1 MEGGSAA
8 TISTVTDAIVAMA
21 GDVATNALSMIAQIL
36 PVLAPVVAAIIIA
49 ALGYRLVKQFAG

>member
-1 MEGGSAA
+1 MEGTTT

-21 GDVATNALSMIAQIL
+21 QSVATNALDMIAQIL

-49 ALGYRLVKQFAG
+49 ALGYRLVRQFAG